1 MKRLAFCLML
11 AVIILLISL
20 RLLLVGAFAAKVL
33 DKSAYLD
40 AWKGE
45 VSRRSE
51 TMNGIFADIYD
62 RTEGRFPVILVHGV
76 NPTGKDSPDIVRVAE
91 AFAQV
96 GFKVIAPDF
105 PRMKRQNVSSK
116 DSDDLRAVVGA
127 VEGDVGMVCI
137 SYGCGPA
144 LIAAAS
150 DGIRDRVRF
159 IVTFAG
165 YFDMVSQLRYI
176 VTTTNNPLGYD
187 KWTYAAANATQIG
200 SDSDRYWE
208 MFGAT
213 TNDEFERRF
222 AALPADVSA
231 RIRSISP
238 SRTISRLRARLIIVH
253 GENDPCIPTSESLD
267 LAAAAANLGIEH
279 DLFVFHIYGHTRP
292 DLPAVSWTTLKETY
306 LPEGFKLL
314 RLANAVLSQR

>member
-1 MKRLAFCLML
+1 MKRLAFCLMT
-11 AVIILLISL
+11 VIILLISL

-33 DKSAYLD
+33 DKGAYLD

-62 RTEGRFPVILVHGV
+62 RGTEGRFPVILVHGV

-144 LIAAAS
+144 LIAASS

-165 YFDMVSQLRYI
+165 YFDMVSQLRSI

-187 KWTYAAANATQIG
+187 HWTSAAATATQIG
-200 SDSDRYWE
+200 SDSDRE
-208 MFGAT
+208 GDRLGGCSNGGVGGGCGGLGGAG
-213 TNDEFERRF
+213 
-222 AALPADVSA
+222 SA
-231 RIRSISP
+231 GVGGCSPGRGGGSP
-238 SRTISRLRARLIIVH
+238 SRV
-253 GENDPCIPTSESLD
+253 
-267 LAAAAANLGIEH
+267 
-279 DLFVFHIYGHTRP
+279 
-292 DLPAVSWTTLKETY
+292 
-306 LPEGFKLL
+306 KLL
-314 RLANAVLSQR
+314 VPQ